1 MERRKTIISFLIIKW
16 SFFAK
21 PWVPF
26 TQECSIPSLVEID
39 PMVLQKNIF
48 IFRQCIFDVGGALH
62 LNELEHPSPKH
73 ALCHVWLNLG
83 ALESPSPKDALCQ
96 VWLNLAEWFLR
107 RFLNFVNMFSSFL
120 NYLPLEEIGVA
131 LHLNKVWLNYKISL
145 LFKWFMYSHLS
156 LGRFSQCLNDV
167 TGDFRASNQNAILKQ
182 C

>member
-1 MERRKTIISFLIIKW
+1 MVL
-16 SFFAK
+16 FAK

-26 TQECSIPSLVEID
+26 TQECFIPSLVEID

-107 RFLNFVNMFSSFL
+107 RYLNFVNMLLSFL
-120 NYLPLEEIGVA
+120 NHLPLEISVA
-131 LHLNKVWLNYKISL
+131 LHLNKVWLNMAQ
-145 LFKWFMYSHLS
+145 WFLRR
-156 LGRFSQCLNDV
+156 RF
-167 TGDFRASNQNAILKQ
+167 
-182 C
+182 